1 MSCTKRRSSF
11 FKKIALFELKT
22 IFRYI
27 VPRKGEVS
35 SSLMSFISLFIITLV
50 TWLSLV
56 FLSVADG
63 IERGWIHKLTSIHGP
78 IKIIPSEAYH
88 ASHFN
93 RIDLYSQK
101 SGYHLKSL
109 KEKRASS
116 YLATF
121 DPMVDE
127 ELPADFPLPHLD
139 PDGQPVDILERL
151 HSIFHKAKEKN
162 LLLSAEEYE
171 ISGAMMRLKVFS
183 EKTLGYHLISQ
194 ASYIMSS
201 DPQSAPF
208 LPLPAA
214 QKSSFTPVFLPKSF
228 MDNGAKLHDIGQLT
242 VYNGLSTG
250 SMEENNPFEVVG
262 FYEAGTLQI
271 GPKCIFAPYDFV
283 ARIAAEG
290 HMESTDP
297 ILKGGFRIE
306 PAQSSG
312 LADLL
317 KFIHN
322 ELQSEK
328 IDLYFDVIPYYEYG
342 FVKDIL
348 VSFQS
353 DRILYSFVALLVLVV
368 AASNIISVLLLI
380 VYQSRREI
388 ALFSALGASK
398 QALIRIYSGLGLLLG
413 SLGSCLGLALA
424 FVTMKNL
431 SYILQNIY
439 LFKGYENLF
448 SNSIPTTL
456 SPGALTVVLIGTPLI
471 ALLAGY
477 LPALKASSYKPSE
490 LLRLM

>member
-35 SSLMSFISLFIITLV
+35 SSLMSFISLIIITLV

-88 ASHFN
+88 ASHYN

-201 DPQSAPF
+201 DPQTAPF
-208 LPLPAA
+208 LPVPAA

-297 ILKGGFRIE
+297 ILKGGFRVE
-306 PAQSSG
+306 PAQSTG

-328 IDLYFDVIPYYEYG
+328 IDLYFDVIPYYEYS

-448 SNSIPTTL
+448 SHSIPTTL